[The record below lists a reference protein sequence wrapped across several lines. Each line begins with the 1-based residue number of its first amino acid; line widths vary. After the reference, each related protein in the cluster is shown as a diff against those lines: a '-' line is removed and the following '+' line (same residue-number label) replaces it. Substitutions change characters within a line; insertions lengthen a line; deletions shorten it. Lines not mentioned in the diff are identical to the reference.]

1 MTARETEE
9 ALHDEIFQSTT
20 PEHVLSGKRYKI
32 PKKEWKPWHM
42 PRKEWIRLRQWN
54 VQIGHLINEL
64 NLVDRPLRYLS
75 LPGEDFLDI
84 RVVRELCERK
94 CVQLKCLGFDNGTYS
109 PETETERNISKNEV
123 FQSPIIYP
131 GSDVKKDDFARI
143 SDENSQAYKEAKH
156 HGPYDII
163 NLDLCGSFA
172 TRRQG
177 RPYYDALCNL
187 IDIQIRERS
196 KPWLFFLTTRAD
208 IGQVN
213 TDDLPNYWR
222 NIRYNVQQSDTF
234 KDKLDLLLGNRFNQ
248 LNGNLQQEITRLER
262 AKFGR
267 LFALCIA
274 KWLLR
279 FMLSGSPFWVTEM
292 LDSYWYRV
300 SSSKAPNMLSLSFQF
315 RQVTD
320 TRQDPTGLAET
331 RKPQDVQVDEAA
343 LAISVLTKTESIVDV
358 DGLLRDDK
366 VLYNEMV
373 EESKKLLNSARY
385 PIRDYRRWANTKQ
398 KSLIRKLRD

>member
-1 MTARETEE
+1 MARESDQI
-9 ALHDEIFQSTT
+9 LHDDIFQSAT

-42 PRKEWIRLRQWN
+42 PRKQLIRLRQWN
-54 VQIGHLINEL
+54 VQISRLIDEL

-84 RVVRELCERK
+84 RVVSELCKRK
-94 CVQLKCLGFDNGTYS
+94 SIQLKCLGFDNGTYS
-109 PETETERNISKNEV
+109 TETETERNISKSEV
-123 FQSPIIYP
+123 FQSSIIYP
-131 GSDVKKDDFARI
+131 GSDIKKDDFGMV
-143 SDENSQAYKEAKH
+143 SDRNSQAYQVAKH

-172 TRRQG
+172 RRQG

-187 IDIQIRERS
+187 IDIQITRRS
-196 KPWLFFLTTRAD
+196 QPWLFFLTTRAD

-213 TDDLPNYWR
+213 TDDLPNYWQ
-222 NIRYNVQQSDTF
+222 NLKYNVQQSDIF
-234 KDKLDLLLGNRFNQ
+234 RDRLDGLLDDRLDQ
-248 LNGNLQQEITRLER
+248 INGNLQQELISLER

-279 FMLSGSPFWVTEM
+279 FMLSGSPLWVTEM

-300 SSSKAPNMLSLSFQF
+300 SYAKNPNMLSLSFRF
-315 RQVTD
+315 RQITD
-320 TRQDPTGLAET
+320 TRHDPSGLAEP
-331 RKPQDVQVDEAA
+331 REIQNIQVDEAA
-343 LAISVLTKTESIVDV
+343 LAIAALTKTESMVDV
-358 DGLLRDDK
+358 DKLLRDNR

-373 EESKKLLNSARY
+373 EESKKLLGSARY
-385 PIRDYRRWANTKQ
+385 PIKDYPRWANTKQ
-398 KSLIRKLRD
+398 KSLLRKLRN